1 MPKKK
6 YIAAGLIAAGSAAAV
21 TAYAVRRRRDKAV
34 DKELA
39 GILDEVDPSAAAT
52 AAYQD
57 VMAAQ
62 PVEAKADPANPA

>member
-6 YIAAGLIAAGSAAAV
+6 YIALGLLAAGSVAAV
-21 TAYAVRRRRDKAV
+21 TVYAVRRRRENAV

-39 GILDEVDPSAAAT
+39 GILGEAESPTAE
-52 AAYQD
+52 AAYKD

-62 PVEAKADPANPA
+62 PVESKSHPA